1 MEEFPLVA
9 YKSFRIR
16 RVDTGASPDANPFG
30 SYVRGTETD
39 APTGLTRVDSDSSLR
54 ADGFIAPVG
63 ALDVTAAFV
72 AIATTHTSV
81 QLSWSNFLITNPAL
95 NVVTGSTA
103 VVGDFSN
110 APYDL
115 HVYNQINPAGKQ
127 YTRSSNCLLI
137 NWST

>member
-1 MEEFPLVA
+1 MA

-63 ALDVTAAFV
+63 VLDVIADFA

-81 QLSWSNFLITNPAL
+81 Q
-95 NVVTGSTA
+95 
-103 VVGDFSN
+103 
-110 APYDL
+110 
-115 HVYNQINPAGKQ
+115 
-127 YTRSSNCLLI
+127 
-137 NWST
+137 